1 MDINDLTSST
11 NTTPTPTP
19 VVSQSNTPI
28 YSAPDTYPVPP
39 ANPST
44 NQSSG
49 NYFSFLSSINW
60 VEVTFMGLGALALF
74 YTIDYY
80 RFKMKEDKASTKLIN
95 RRIDKLEANFA
106 ALQTPIQT
114 S

>member
-39 ANPST
+39 AKSDEIK
-44 NQSSG
+44 
-49 NYFSFLSSINW
+49 LMAKINDKNDIKQ
-60 VEVTFMGLGALALF
+60 LARAHGWDDKR
-74 YTIDYY
+74 IKDY
-80 RFKMKEDKASTKLIN
+80 I
-95 RRIDKLEANFA
+95 
-106 ALQTPIQT
+106 
-114 S
+114 